1 MGAVKEE
8 PLSRAAAWLHA
19 EEPTNP
25 FVVTSLA
32 VLDEP
37 LDLDRF
43 KSMLSRRIHL
53 HPRLRQVV
61 NEGLVPVVAQ
71 RWTTASNFDLD
82 AHIRR
87 VALPPPGGH
96 AELAEFIGD
105 LVGRPLDFGQPLWE
119 IHAVNGPGRGGALV
133 SRFHHSLGD
142 GQAMV
147 RMLMTLTD
155 VSAGG
160 WKRAIPGSRSPRRR
174 ARHPRPRMVRDAARL
189 VGRLREAP
197 GAARKAVDAA
207 GTLARLTL
215 LDGDRQT
222 TLRGDLT
229 NLKRVA
235 WSRPIPLAVVKRVA
249 KASGTT
255 VNDVIVSAIAGGLG
269 IYLRQAGEDTRGL
282 RIRAMVPVDLRPAG
296 DSEMSGN
303 RFSLVYLELPVGVWH
318 PDERLM
324 RVKIEMDRIKASM
337 EPAVGWLLVRSLG
350 LLPAW
355 LEHIASTFY
364 ADKASLVLTNVIGP
378 AQRIYIAGS
387 PMRQMTFWEP
397 ESGGLGVGI
406 STYSYAGE
414 VTIAVVSDRNLIAHP
429 DQVIDGVAAAMSDL
443 IAKTLN

>member
-1 MGAVKEE
+1 
-8 PLSRAAAWLHA
+8 
-19 EEPTNP
+19 
-25 FVVTSLA
+25 
-32 VLDEP
+32 
-37 LDLDRF
+37 
-43 KSMLSRRIHL
+43 
-53 HPRLRQVV
+53 
-61 NEGLVPVVAQ
+61 
-71 RWTTASNFDLD
+71 
-82 AHIRR
+82 
-87 VALPPPGGH
+87 
-96 AELAEFIGD
+96 
-105 LVGRPLDFGQPLWE
+105 
-119 IHAVNGPGRGGALV
+119 
-133 SRFHHSLGD
+133 
-142 GQAMV
+142 
-147 RMLMTLTD
+147 
-155 VSAGG
+155 
-160 WKRAIPGSRSPRRR
+160 
-174 ARHPRPRMVRDAARL
+174 MVRDAARL

-229 NLKRVA
+229 KLKRVA

-355 LEHIASTFY
+355 LKHIASTFY

-387 PMRQMTFWEP
+387 PMRQMTFWKP